1 MIRKTFGHV
10 LLAGVLLALTAPARG
25 QAQPTLSQAFEAAWS
40 RAIEAAES
48 AGQARRADAALE
60 AARAPW
66 AAPPSVEIGQWRD
79 RGDPARTRETQAG
92 LVIPLWLPGQRG
104 ARIGAATAEGQ
115 AARAA
120 MQAARLRVAAEVR
133 EAQWDFHMRQAD
145 LAAAQAQARAYAG
158 LARDV
163 QRRVAAGDLAHTD
176 GLAAAAELLAAQANS
191 AAAERKVAAALARW
205 RALTGFEEVPPG
217 EAAGDGAA
225 AAPPE
230 PHHPYLLAAQGAAR
244 LAQARLDAARRSTR
258 EPPELTVGARRE
270 AAAPGG
276 AESRGIGV
284 SLRIPLATADRNQ
297 PLLAH
302 ALSERELAQARER
315 KVQLELET
323 EVQLAT
329 ATLETARRG
338 LADEERRAALLRERH
353 LLLDRSFRAGNTSL
367 ADLLRALAAA
377 SQAEADVQQ
386 RKAALGLATAR
397 LQQALGVLP

>member
-1 MIRKTFGHV
+1 MIQKTFGHV
-10 LLAGVLLALTAPARG
+10 LFAGVLLALTAPARG

-79 RGDPARTRETQAG
+79 RGDLARNRETDAG

-104 ARIGAATAEGQ
+104 ARIGAATAEGD

-120 MQAARLRVAAEVR
+120 VEAARLRVAAEVR
-133 EAQWDFHMRQAD
+133 EAQWDFHMRRAD
-145 LAAAQAQARAYAG
+145 LVAAQAQARAYAD

-163 QRRVAAGDLAHTD
+163 ERRVAAGDLAHTD
-176 GLAAAAELLAAQANS
+176 RLAASAEQLAAHANA

-205 RALTGFEEVPPG
+205 RALTGLEEVPPG
-217 EAAGDGAA
+217 EAGAGAP
-225 AAPPE
+225 AAPSGV
-230 PHHPYLLAAQGAAR
+230 HPYLRAAQGAAR

-258 EPPELTVGARRE
+258 DPPELTLGARRE
-270 AAAPGG
+270 AAASGG

-302 ALSERELAQARER
+302 ALTEREVAQARER
-315 KVQLELET
+315 KVQLEVET

-329 ATLETARRG
+329 AALETARRG

-353 LLLDRSFRAGNTSL
+353 SLLDRSFRAGNTSL

-377 SQAEADVQQ
+377 SQADADVQQ
-386 RKAALGLATAR
+386 RKAALGLAAAR
-397 LQQALGVLP
+397 LQQAQGVLP